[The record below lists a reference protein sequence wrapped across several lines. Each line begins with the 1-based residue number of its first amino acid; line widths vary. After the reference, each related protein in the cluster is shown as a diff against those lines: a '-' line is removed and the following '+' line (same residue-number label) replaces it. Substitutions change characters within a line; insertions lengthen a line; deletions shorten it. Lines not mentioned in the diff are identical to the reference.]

1 MQPNQKWTEIE
12 RENVKEWHK
21 SEENKQKGI
30 EEKKTEF
37 SKKNKTLKQ
46 NTSKKLKWKKNQK
59 R

>member
-1 MQPNQKWTEIE
+1 MQPNQKWTKIE

-37 SKKNKTLKQ
+37 EVRKT
-46 NTSKKLKWKKNQK
+46 
-59 R
+59 RH